1 MQVRSLLHKNII
13 PKTSF
18 RWSLF
23 RDLFFKIKQSSRAFH
38 CYPGQKKNYSPLYN
52 FDTITNNSACRDTSK
67 NQHIYYDSTISK
79 MNKITTYLA
88 RNLKN
93 LFLIDS
99 LGALLTTL
107 FLIVLLQ
114 IPEHY
119 MGMPKNVLTYLSIL
133 SVCFCIYSASYYLFL
148 KNNKTAFIKIIGVA
162 NILYSVL
169 IIGLLIINYNSLTK
183 FGTTYFLIEAIII
196 CSISY
201 VELSTAKKLSN

>member
-1 MQVRSLLHKNII
+1 
-13 PKTSF
+13 
-18 RWSLF
+18 
-23 RDLFFKIKQSSRAFH
+23 
-38 CYPGQKKNYSPLYN
+38 
-52 FDTITNNSACRDTSK
+52 
-67 NQHIYYDSTISK
+67 

-133 SVCFCIYSASYYLFL
+133 SVCFCIYSASCYLFL
-148 KNNKTAFIKIIGVA
+148 KNNRSEERRVGKDHKLQLTNKIWNNVFFNRSNNYLLHKLCRTQYSKKIKQLDQLACKELKHKNTCAQLFI
-162 NILYSVL
+162 
-169 IIGLLIINYNSLTK
+169 NSLIRSLFIIYNCAANLIYLLQQTFQILLRIK
-183 FGTTYFLIEAIII
+183 SHSAIVKIFSAPLVSIVFVSAYMFL
-196 CSISY
+196 
-201 VELSTAKKLSN
+201 K